1 MKASLKTTIKPLAL
15 ALAFSAL
22 AAQPAF
28 ADDAELRA
36 RIDKLSAELESLK
49 AEMKTMHS
57 QTEAIAS
64 QQEAA
69 LTSTPVKASATAAS
83 PNVGQATLWGYG
95 EINYTRPKNNG
106 AETQADLRRA
116 VVGVGYRFD
125 ENTRFMSEFEI
136 EHAIAS
142 AEDDGEIE
150 VEQFYIDHKLTNSVN
165 LKAGLFLIPA
175 GLLNESHE
183 PTRYY
188 GVERNFVESAII
200 PTTWREGGA
209 AVYGSTEFGLAWDVG
224 LTTGHD
230 LGKWDA
236 DSEEGLESPMGAMH
250 QELALAKAH
259 DLSTYVALN
268 YRGVPGFTV
277 GSTLYTGKIAQG
289 NPDLKLASNARLTFW
304 DAHTRWT
311 PGNFDLSA
319 VYAKGTI
326 SDTKDLN
333 EDFRINSIAIN
344 PTLVPKEFYGWYT
357 QAAYKVW
364 QSGTYALSPF
374 VRYERINTASAY
386 ALPTGFDADTAP
398 TETVMTYGVNFYL
411 NPNVVL
417 KADYQQFSE
426 ESDRDR
432 YDLGLG
438 IAF

>member
-1 MKASLKTTIKPLAL
+1 MKFTIKPLAL
-15 ALAFSAL
+15 ALAVSAL
-22 AAQPAF
+22 HAAPTF

-49 AEMKTMHS
+49 TEMKTMHA

-64 QQEAA
+64 QQETA
-69 LTSTPVKASATAAS
+69 LTSTPVKASGNSTG
-83 PNVGQATLWGYG
+83 PQVGQATLWGYG
-95 EINYTRPKNNG
+95 EVNYTRPKNDG
-106 AETQADLRRA
+106 SQTQADLRRA
-116 VVGVGYRFD
+116 VFGIGYRFN

-142 AEDDGEIE
+142 AEDEGEIE
-150 VEQFYIDHKLTNSVN
+150 VEQFYIDHKLTDYAN

-183 PTRYY
+183 PTHYY

-236 DSEEGLESPMGAMH
+236 DSEEGRESPMGAMH

-268 YRGVPGFTV
+268 YRGIPGFTAGGTV
-277 GSTLYTGKIAQG
+277 YTGKIAQG
-289 NPDLKLASNARLTFW
+289 TTDPQFKLASNSRLTFW

-311 PGNFDLSA
+311 PGDFDLSA

-326 SDTKDLN
+326 SDTTDLN
-333 EDFRINSIAIN
+333 LTFAGK
-344 PTLVPKEFYGWYT
+344 PTPVPKEFYGWYT

-374 VRYERINTASAY
+374 VRYERFNTAAAY
-386 ALPTGFDADTAP
+386 APMPLGLAVDTAP
-398 TETVMTYGVNFYL
+398 TETVVTYGVNFYL
-411 NPNVVL
+411 NPNVVF
-417 KADYQQFSE
+417 KADYQKFSE